1 MELRLIKDNYYFL
14 VLGDSISRG
23 IVYNEVRNKYVPL
36 KENYVSLLQ
45 NQLKGMVNNLAKFG
59 NTLIRGT
66 ERLQREL
73 FKTKP
78 DIVLLEFGGNDCDFN
93 WPEVAQNPEADHKP
107 NTDYEVFKDQ
117 LRNTIQSL
125 KNINIIPVLMTL
137 PPLDPDRYFKWI
149 SQNSEE
155 IGRNI
160 LKWLGSVSK
169 IYWWQEKYNAAILT
183 IASQTGTNLID
194 VRSAFLDF
202 PDFRS
207 LLCPDGIHPNEKG
220 HQVIA
225 QKIYSYVKE
234 NYPHL
239 LRE

>member
-1 MELRLIKDNYYFL
+1 VEFRLIKDNYYFL

-93 WPEVAQNPEADHKP
+93 WPEVAKNPEADHKP

-125 KNINIIPVLMTL
+125 KSINIIPVLMTL

-202 PDFRS
+202 PDFRE

-225 QKIYSYVKE
+225 QKIYNYVKE